1 MEGGEEEKGVFL
13 GLWGCG
19 GGEECFMFEDCGLF
33 ELTFAE
39 EISSWHLVSF
49 SIFSR
54 EGPALNMPR
63 ETACLKR
70 GEGRGGG
77 GDLLGRG
84 RGSGTLVEIDFV
96 TIDRETAYKSMS
108 HRGPVI
114 NSLSFPADD
123 RFQPIVTEGERN
135 LCSLLHKP
143 TRAGPDDG

>member
-1 MEGGEEEKGVFL
+1 MGGGEGYVLEIIRVWREEKRRKVYFWVFGGVE
-13 GLWGCG
+13 

-77 GDLLGRG
+77 SAGKG
-84 RGSGTLVEIDFV
+84 
-96 TIDRETAYKSMS
+96 
-108 HRGPVI
+108 
-114 NSLSFPADD
+114 
-123 RFQPIVTEGERN
+123 EG
-135 LCSLLHKP
+135 LWDPC
-143 TRAGPDDG
+143 